1 MNGDS
6 LPNREL
12 LKTSEVS
19 DFFNVTDRT
28 IRLWIAHGHLHA
40 VPTPGG
46 GVRIVR
52 ESVLSCFYAKRRRE

>member
-12 LKTSEVS
+12 LKISEVAT
-19 DFFNVTDRT
+19 FFDVSERSV
-28 IRLWIAHGHLHA
+28 RLWVSHGHLHA